1 MHPWDD
7 VKRLCKIERQ
17 NLDHIEDNERLN
29 MVSKGC
35 RKTNTGGMNAPTFQK
50 INKIYS
56 GQITLIWLRKGYL
69 KRETDFIL
77 MMA

>member
-1 MHPWDD
+1 
-7 VKRLCKIERQ
+7 
-17 NLDHIEDNERLN
+17 